1 MTLMRKQ
8 NSWTITLLT
17 LSLLNMTEQE
27 IIELVDTRVD
37 MQTEIIMESSWFQEQ
52 VANALKAHLEKQQ

>member
-1 MTLMRKQ
+1 MRKQ

-27 IIELVDTRVD
+27 IIELVDDRVN
-37 MQTEIIMESSWFQEQ
+37 MQTDIIMESDWFQEQ
-52 VANALKAHLEKQQ
+52 VELAVKAYLEKQS

>member
-1 MTLMRKQ
+1 
-8 NSWTITLLT
+8 
-17 LSLLNMTEQE
+17 MTEQE

-52 VANALKAHLEKQQ
+52 VTEAVIHYLEKQQ

>member
-1 MTLMRKQ
+1 
-8 NSWTITLLT
+8 
-17 LSLLNMTEQE
+17 MTEQE

-52 VANALKAHLEKQQ
+52 VDLAVKAYLEKQS